1 MVICESLPL
10 KFREIFPLQNLLHS
24 KISPL
29 KVIMTISYF
38 VTHASM
44 GAHVSNRSKFDTF
57 FIFILCYDNTIKKHK
72 ITLYS
77 SGCLQMFYKIVGV
90 LKSQRCYLKLCKFH
104 LKKTCAGYRVN
115 VKFRLYAFCLHLNS
129 KDAPTHSC
137 FSVSS
142 AEVFRWPFFLNTV
155 GWVLLTLYTIYLN
168 QTNAWQLVFY
178 LLFLQTLQK
187 FLGTNWKKY
196 DSRRDLL
203 HVSKCLASRKCHL
216 TTKNKFTPDIY
227 NLWYCG
233 APKTFKRF
241 PRKLSW

>member
-1 MVICESLPL
+1 MYQTDRNLILSLFSCFVMKTRSKDINSTL
-10 KFREIFPLQNLLHS
+10 QERLFADVLQNCWCS
-24 KISPL
+24 
-29 KVIMTISYF
+29 
-38 VTHASM
+38 
-44 GAHVSNRSKFDTF
+44 
-57 FIFILCYDNTIKKHK
+57 
-72 ITLYS
+72 
-77 SGCLQMFYKIVGV
+77 Q
-90 LKSQRCYLKLCKFH
+90 KSRCYLKLRKFH